1 METQLDHLEEIKH
14 IESDQHNTDDE
25 NSEENVSSQSSCLTS
40 SSSRKSSSSGDGLY
54 ELNYKQEKAKE
65 KLTRIFEAL
74 DLPPVH
80 DQFQS
85 TENQAR
91 QAVILRDQNRTLVY
105 PEYSTGNKPLSNNIT
120 DTVVKFY
127 REDGISRISSK
138 SKDIIQINKNPVTLR
153 FMEMTTLEAFRIFQE
168 RFPNT
173 VSQPAFYSLRPRDV
187 KISSPHDT

>member
-80 DQFQS
+80 DQ
-85 TENQAR
+85 
-91 QAVILRDQNRTLVY
+91 
-105 PEYSTGNKPLSNNIT
+105 
-120 DTVVKFY
+120 
-127 REDGISRISSK
+127 SK
-138 SKDIIQINKNPVTLR
+138 VAPVRRQINELYRNLHDLCDV
-153 FMEMTTLEAFRIFQE
+153 LEGKE
-168 RFPNT
+168 EECNDPN
-173 VSQPAFYSLRPRDV
+173 
-187 KISSPHDT
+187 PHDVLLTECNELLTGLKNLYKDSDESEQIRIMTISPKQWG